1 MLAFVI
7 VFTMTLGKVETVY
20 TFNSGK
26 TLYKTEEACNTKA
39 VDLCVDLI
47 HFAESL
53 GATAVTERKCFIP
66 DYRDT

>member
-7 VFTMTLGKVETVY
+7 VFTMQLGKVETVY

-26 TLYKTEEACNTKA
+26 ELYKTEESCDAKA
-39 VDLCVDLI
+39 VELCVDLI
-47 HFAESL
+47 HFAESI
-53 GATAVTERKCFIP
+53 GATAVTARKCFIP